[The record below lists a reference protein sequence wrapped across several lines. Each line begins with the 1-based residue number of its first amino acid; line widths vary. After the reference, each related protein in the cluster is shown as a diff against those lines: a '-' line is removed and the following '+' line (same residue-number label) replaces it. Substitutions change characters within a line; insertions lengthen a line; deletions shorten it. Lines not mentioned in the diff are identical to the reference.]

1 MDNKNVSKMSYFD
14 CISKYGES
22 ILNIKLNN
30 SYNYIEIDKT
40 LTYLGKLL
48 DIRILHEDSNDKRYL
63 MSCIILFEN
72 MSKARYVI
80 KELVYL
86 GSVIILP
93 IIKVDEIQNN
103 TISYDKV
110 RSRL

>member
-1 MDNKNVSKMSYFD
+1 MNNKNVAKMSHFD
-14 CISKYGES
+14 FVKKYGES
-22 ILNIKLNN
+22 ILNIKINN
-30 SYNYIEIDKT
+30 SYNYIENDNT

-48 DIRILHEDSNDKRYL
+48 DIRIIYEDSNDKRYL

-80 KELVYL
+80 KELVYV

-93 IIKVDEIQNN
+93 VIKVDEIQNN